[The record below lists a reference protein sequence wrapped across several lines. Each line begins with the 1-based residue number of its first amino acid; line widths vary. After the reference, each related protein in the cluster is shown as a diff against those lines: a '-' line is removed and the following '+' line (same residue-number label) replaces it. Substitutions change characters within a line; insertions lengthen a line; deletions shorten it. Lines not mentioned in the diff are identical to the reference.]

1 MEGKTMN
8 QLTYSIVEV
17 FISLVVESTILAG
30 IFSFLANR
38 ANEKQELK
46 LQQEMTKIEQQNKM
60 IFENLSQLAV
70 QQKLEIISQ
79 IKESAKPTDARPS

>member
-1 MEGKTMN
+1 MN
-8 QLTYSIVEV
+8 QLTYSVVEV

-79 IKESAKPTDARPS
+79 IKESANQKDARPS

>member
-1 MEGKTMN
+1 MN